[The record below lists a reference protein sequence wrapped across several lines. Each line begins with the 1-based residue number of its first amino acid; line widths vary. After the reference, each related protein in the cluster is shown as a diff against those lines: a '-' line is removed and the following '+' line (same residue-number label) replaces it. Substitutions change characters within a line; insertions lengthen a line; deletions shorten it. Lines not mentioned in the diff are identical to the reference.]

1 MKRFGSILTFLIS
14 VVFVALFSYVT
25 VVVFMLYMQ
34 SSEASAYLKEILGY
48 MTPSAYVMSITLVW
62 SGALLFFTCLFAF
75 IGIFTKKGG
84 IVATSR
90 CALIGLI
97 ISVISL
103 AAGLIATFIT
113 KDIMVLCRYLAEL
126 MQNEQVN
133 AESISY
139 VLNIMVAAFVGYN
152 LIVFL
157 FSLITKPRKK
167 GKRKKKALQE
177 NKRKKEVLQEV
188 EKGKKAGQ
196 DMRSYSVDPS
206 EREVY
211 SEEDRLN
218 MAAYGS
224 LVSGA
229 TPRTTTRSG
238 YYTVNNY
245 SGSSYSYGKKQKH
258 KKGRCTDAELF
269 NRFNKVLVSNGY
281 IDSLGG
287 RGGFPF

>member
-14 VVFVALFSYVT
+14 VAFVALVIFFT
-25 VVVFMLYMQ
+25 VGFVVYGQ
-34 SSEASAYLKEILGY
+34 PSEASAYLKEILGY

-126 MQNEQVN
+126 VQNEQVN

-139 VLNIMVAAFVGYN
+139 ALNFMVAVFVGYN

-167 GKRKKKALQE
+167 D
-177 NKRKKEVLQEV
+177 KRKKEVLQEV

-196 DMRSYSVDPS
+196 DVRSYPVDPS

-281 IDSLGG
+281 TDSLGG

>member
-1 MKRFGSILTFLIS
+1 MKRFGSIITLLTTAAFA
-14 VVFVALFSYVT
+14 VAMWFMGFADIFMSYVGGLFT
-25 VVVFMLYMQ
+25 
-34 SSEASAYLKEILGY
+34 EAND
-48 MTPSAYVMSITLVW
+48 PQTLLFAALLVLFVG
-62 SGALLFFTCLFAF
+62 SGALTALFAL
-75 IGIFTKKGG
+75 IGMFTKKGG
-84 IVATSR
+84 LVATCVFASIMMISGIAFF
-90 CALIGLI
+90 ALYYFLVGFTGREETIIYAIIGGSGI
-97 ISVISL
+97 VI
-103 AAGLIATFIT
+103 
-113 KDIMVLCRYLAEL
+113 
-126 MQNEQVN
+126 
-133 AESISY
+133 
-139 VLNIMVAAFVGYN
+139 
-152 LIVFL
+152 FL
-157 FSLITKPRKK
+157 FSLFSDPK
-167 GKRKKKALQE
+167 LS
-177 NKRKKEVLQEV
+177 KKEGKQ
-188 EKGKKAGQ
+188 GKKAGQ
-196 DMRSYSVDPS
+196 DVRFYPVDPS

-224 LVSGA
+224 LGDDS